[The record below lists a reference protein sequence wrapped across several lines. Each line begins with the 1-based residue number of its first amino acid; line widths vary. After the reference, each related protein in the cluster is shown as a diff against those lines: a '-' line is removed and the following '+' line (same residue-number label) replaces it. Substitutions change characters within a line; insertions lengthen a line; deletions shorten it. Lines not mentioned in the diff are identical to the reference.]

1 MNLMF
6 MMLIIML
13 INLGI
18 SFYNARSAGQVWAES
33 KAIGGW
39 LRLLVWCGAIQA
51 AIGFT
56 MVYLIIV
63 SYIAVSVGYISPQ
76 LMGVLFNLVY
86 LMIIVPAIG
95 TGIII
100 TIQSWIAVARERSL
114 MNIGTAGWNTFA
126 TAYNTYNAIQS
137 FGPALS
143 SVQEG
148 FSGLFDEDSDSDN
161 STYRVILL
169 AAIVLLAG
177 VVTTSVII
185 RRYAASLP
193 VSEEVRNAG
202 LRDLSTR

>member
-63 SYIAVSVGYISPQ
+63 SYIAVSVGYICYS
-76 LMGVLFNLVY
+76 
-86 LMIIVPAIG
+86 I
-95 TGIII
+95 
-100 TIQSWIAVARERSL
+100 
-114 MNIGTAGWNTFA
+114 
-126 TAYNTYNAIQS
+126 S
-137 FGPALS
+137 F
-143 SVQEG
+143 
-148 FSGLFDEDSDSDN
+148 
-161 STYRVILL
+161 
-169 AAIVLLAG
+169 
-177 VVTTSVII
+177 TS
-185 RRYAASLP
+185 
-193 VSEEVRNAG
+193 
-202 LRDLSTR
+202 